1 MIFNNKG
8 LVESKIKIIY
18 DKIRESSYSHQ
29 LILLKEALVFID
41 KEDEAQKM
49 MESAKKLFTF
59 IKPQFLIQ
67 QNKKR

>member
-1 MIFNNKG
+1 MIFNSKG

-18 DKIRESSYSHQ
+18 YKIRESSYSHQ